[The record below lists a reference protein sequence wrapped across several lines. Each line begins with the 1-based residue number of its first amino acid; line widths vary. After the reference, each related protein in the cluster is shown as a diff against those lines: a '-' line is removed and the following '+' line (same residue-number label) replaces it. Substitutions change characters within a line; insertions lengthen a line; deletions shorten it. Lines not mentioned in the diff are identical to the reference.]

1 MARPVRPRPMRSRNR
16 LHSERPRCRGVAAIE
31 FALIALL
38 LLLFLYGLA
47 TFGAVLY
54 TQQAVSRAAEDGA
67 RAAGMP
73 SPLEPVGSVELE
85 ENIKRVVRES
95 LAQSLIAPPD
105 RETAEERLAWLSN
118 PVNAQVDVE
127 FFGEVGQPWSRAEV
141 SVRYSYSEN
150 RVLPSLPLLD
160 TSSWMSDTL
169 EGRASVALE
178 LR

>member
-1 MARPVRPRPMRSRNR
+1 MRQRCRLHPKRLRCRP
-16 LHSERPRCRGVAAIE
+16 HSERLRSRGVAAVE

-73 SPLEPVGSVELE
+73 SPLEPVGLPRVRSVVL
-85 ENIKRVVRES
+85 ES
-95 LAQSLIAPPD
+95 LAQSLIAPPAQNGSPAL
-105 RETAEERLAWLSN
+105 RQAWLDD
-118 PVNAQVDVE
+118 AVDVQLQLV
-127 FFGEVGQPWSRAEV
+127 GEPGQPSSRADVVV
-141 SVRYSYSEN
+141 SYPYSEN

-160 TSSWMSDTL
+160 TSLWMADTL

>member
-1 MARPVRPRPMRSRNR
+1 MARPAPSRPMRPRNR

-73 SPLEPVGSVELE
+73 SPLEPVGLPRVRSVVL
-85 ENIKRVVRES
+85 ES
-95 LAQSLIAPPD
+95 LAQSLIAPPAQSGTPAL
-105 RETAEERLAWLSN
+105 RQAWLD
-118 PVNAQVDVE
+118 DVVE
-127 FFGEVGQPWSRAEV
+127 VQLQLIGEPGQPSSRADVVV
-141 SVRYSYSEN
+141 SYPYSEN

-160 TSSWMSDTL
+160 TSGWMSDTL